1 MAVSVPGTGGYQHH
15 KEPLVP
21 SIVYFVNLTSLASDK
36 PSIAELHI
44 RYAKL
49 ILPRWAPRV
58 PRNYQKMVNCPL
70 YGIKS
75 GSNKLNSMN
84 IHD

>member
-1 MAVSVPGTGGYQHH
+1 MVA
-15 KEPLVP
+15 
-21 SIVYFVNLTSLASDK
+21 SIVCFVNLTSLASDK
-36 PSIAELHI
+36 PSIAELRV

-49 ILPRWAPRV
+49 ILPRRTPRV
-58 PRNYQKMVNCPL
+58 PRNYPKMVNCPL

-75 GSNKLNSMN
+75 GSNKLNNMN

>member
-1 MAVSVPGTGGYQHH
+1 M
-15 KEPLVP
+15 VP
-21 SIVYFVNLTSLASDK
+21 SIVCFVNLTSVASDK
-36 PSIAELHI
+36 PSNAELHVQ
-44 RYAKL
+44 YVKL
-49 ILPRWAPRV
+49 ILPRRAPRV

-75 GSNKLNSMN
+75 GSNKLNNMN